1 VANTGGGLEFEWA
14 DLEFGLRG
22 NVDAQLVTLRVVN
35 ELDDPYFAVLG
46 ESLPHLRFDGNI
58 WKNFTTKVGTYGLQ
72 LGLRGRLLTEDQPT
86 QFNRNY
92 GNAYLLFDATDIG
105 VSGPFVSAIFEYHFG
120 LSDPEVGDDTLFT
133 VGGSAGYEG
142 KQFKGT
148 VGTYFLRY
156 KYDYYVDVQEL
167 TNVRGYFGE
176 FRYDPLKWLSI
187 RLRYELEQFDRDIHT
202 LTFKLVQ
209 SF

>member
-1 VANTGGGLEFEWA
+1 
-14 DLEFGLRG
+14 
-22 NVDAQLVTLRVVN
+22 
-35 ELDDPYFAVLG
+35 
-46 ESLPHLRFDGNI
+46 
-58 WKNFTTKVGTYGLQ
+58 
-72 LGLRGRLLTEDQPT
+72 LRGRLLTEDQPT

-105 VSGPFVSAIFEYHFG
+105 VSGPFVSAIVEYHFG
-120 LSDPEVGDDTLFT
+120 LSEPEVGDDTQLT

-148 VGTYFLRY
+148 LGTYFSRY

-167 TNVRGYFGE
+167 VNVREYFGE

-187 RLRYELEQFDRDIHT
+187 RLRYELERFDRDIHT
-202 LTFKLVQ
+202 VTLMLTQ